1 MVGMNSLDDFNPVS
15 VLRFGPYTFHVRQ
28 RLILNG
34 DQPVRVGSRALDI
47 LQVLVERAG
56 RVVTKEQLIAQVWP
70 TSVVEEINLRVH
82 IAALRRALG
91 DGGNGQRY
99 IVNVPQCGYSFI
111 APVHRDSAAPQ
122 PPANPPPPLHNLP
135 ARLTPVI
142 GRDALVGSLMRLMP
156 ACRLLTITG
165 PTGVGKST
173 VALRVAEL
181 LVQYFRHGVWYVDLA
196 QVSDNSSLLEHCLH
210 RLDSDLAGLCE
221 RHALLVLDNA
231 EHQYAAC
238 KALIESLSGA
248 APRVSI
254 LVTSREPLQVSG
266 EVLKQ
271 LPPLSMPKPV
281 AVDDVAEAMGCPAVQ
296 LFVSRARARQHDF
309 QLRTQD
315 VQPLREICRQLD
327 GLPLAIELAAAQI
340 DALGL
345 VGLQAHVA
353 SGLQVLSQG
362 RRTAVPRHQSM
373 QAALDCSY
381 RRLSESEQRVLQRLS
396 VFKMPFT
403 LEAALAVVSC
413 TRLASLRLAAIIRSL
428 AHKSLLM
435 EEGSGSACRYRMLN
449 TTRRYAREQLERS
462 GEEVELERRYARHVD
477 QLRRVSGVRVFI

>member
-34 DQPVRVGSRALDI
+34 DRPVRVGSRALDI

-111 APVHRDSAAPQ
+111 APVHRDSAAPKT
-122 PPANPPPPLHNLP
+122 PADPPPHNLP
-135 ARLTPVI
+135 ARLIPVI

-181 LVQYFRHGVWYVDLA
+181 LVQYFRHGVWHVDLA
-196 QVSDNSSLLEHCLH
+196 QISDDTPLLGLCLD
-210 RLDSDLAGLCE
+210 RLGSDLAGLCE

-231 EHQYAAC
+231 EHQDAAC
-238 KALIESLSGA
+238 KALIEKFSGA

-254 LVTSREPLQVSG
+254 LVTSREPLQVKG

-309 QLRTQD
+309 QLRAQD

-345 VGLQAHVA
+345 VGLHAHVA
-353 SGLQVLSQG
+353 NGLQVLSQG

-381 RRLSESEQRVLQRLS
+381 QRLSEPEQRVLQRLS

-403 LEAALAVVSC
+403 FEATLAVVCC
-413 TRLASLRLAAIIRSL
+413 TQLASSRLAAIITSL
-428 AHKSLLM
+428 VHKSLLT

-449 TTRRYAREQLERS
+449 TTRCYAREQLERS
-462 GEEVELERRYARHVD
+462 GEKVELERRYARYID
-477 QLRRVSGVRVFI
+477 QLRRVSGVHAFT

>member
-1 MVGMNSLDDFNPVS
+1 MVGMNSLDDFNPAS
-15 VLRFGPYTFHVRQ
+15 VLRFGPYAFHVRQ

-99 IVNVPQCGYSFI
+99 IINVPQCGYSFI

-122 PPANPPPPLHNLP
+122 TPANAPPPHNLP

-142 GRDALVGSLMRLMP
+142 GRDALVGSLMRHLP

-181 LVQYFRHGVWYVDLA
+181 LVQYFRHGVWHVDLA
-196 QVSDNSSLLEHCLH
+196 QISDDSSLLEHCLH
-210 RLDSDLAGLCE
+210 RLGSDLAGLCE

-231 EHQYAAC
+231 EHQHAAC
-238 KALIESLSGA
+238 KALVETLSGV

-254 LVTSREPLQVSG
+254 LITSREPLQVSG

-271 LPPLSMPKPV
+271 LPPLSLPKPV

-309 QLRTQD
+309 QLRAQD

-340 DALGL
+340 DVLGL
-345 VGLQAHVA
+345 IGLHAHV
-353 SGLQVLSQG
+353 SDGLQVLSQG

-373 QAALDCSY
+373 RAALDSSY
-381 RRLSESEQRVLQRLS
+381 QRLSEPEQRVLQRLS

-413 TRLASLRLAAIIRSL
+413 TPLASSRLAAIITSL
-428 AHKSLLM
+428 VQKSLLTQ
-435 EEGSGSACRYRMLN
+435 EGSGSACRYRMLN

-462 GEEVELERRYARHVD
+462 GEGVELERRHARYVN
-477 QLRRVSGVRVFI
+477 QRRSHSGVYVFT

>member
-1 MVGMNSLDDFNPVS
+1 MNSPNDFNLAS
-15 VLRFGPYTFHVRQ
+15 VLRFGPFTFHVRQ

-34 DQPVRVGSRALDI
+34 DRPLRVGSRALDI

-56 RVVTKEQLIAQVWP
+56 RVITKEQLIAQVWP

-111 APVHRDSAAPQ
+111 APVHHENAASDTFANRA
-122 PPANPPPPLHNLP
+122 PPSHNLP
-135 ARLTPVI
+135 ARLTTVI
-142 GRDALVGSLMRLMP
+142 GRDALVGSLMRHVP
-156 ACRLLTITG
+156 GCRLLTITG

-181 LVQYFRHGVWYVDLA
+181 LVQYFRHGVWHVDLA
-196 QVSDNSSLLEHCLH
+196 QISDDISLLEHCLH
-210 RLDSDLAGLCE
+210 RLGSDLAGLCE

-231 EHQYAAC
+231 EHQHAAC
-238 KALIESLSGA
+238 KTLIETLAGA

-254 LVTSREPLQVSG
+254 LVSSREPLQVCG
-266 EVLKQ
+266 EVVTQ
-271 LPPLSMPKPV
+271 LPPLNMPKPV
-281 AVDDVAEAMGCPAVQ
+281 AVNDVAEAMGCPAVQ
-296 LFVSRARARQHDF
+296 LFISRARARQHDF
-309 QLRTQD
+309 QLRAQD

-340 DALGL
+340 DALGV
-345 VGLQAHVA
+345 VGLHTHVA
-353 SGLQVLSQG
+353 NGLQVLSQG
-362 RRTAVPRHQSM
+362 RRTAVPRHQSIK
-373 QAALDCSY
+373 AALDSSFQ
-381 RRLSESEQRVLQRLS
+381 RLSEPERRVFQRLS
-396 VFKMPFT
+396 IFKLPFT

-413 TRLASLRLAAIIRSL
+413 TQLASSGLAAIITSL
-428 AHKSLLM
+428 VHKSLLT

-462 GEEVELERRYARHVD
+462 GEEVELERRHACYVNR
-477 QLRRVSGVRVFI
+477 LRSTSGVYVFI

>member
-1 MVGMNSLDDFNPVS
+1 MVAMNSLNDLNPAS
-15 VLRFGPYTFHVRQ
+15 VLRFGPFSFHVRQ
-28 RLILNG
+28 RLILAG
-34 DQPVRVGSRALDI
+34 DRPVRVGSRALDI

-99 IVNVPQCGYSFI
+99 IVTVPQCGYRFI
-111 APVHRDSAAPQ
+111 APVQRDSDAPGTL
-122 PPANPPPPLHNLP
+122 ASLPPPPHNLP

-142 GRDALVGSLMRLMP
+142 GRDALVGSLVRQMP
-156 ACRLLTITG
+156 ASRLLTITG

-181 LVQYFRHGVWYVDLA
+181 LLQYFRDGVWHVDLA
-196 QVSDNSSLLEHCLH
+196 QLSADNSLLEHCLQ
-210 RLDSDLAGLCE
+210 RLDSDLSSLCG

-231 EHQYAAC
+231 EHQHAAC
-238 KALIESLSGA
+238 KAMTETLLQA
-248 APRVSI
+248 APRVSL

-266 EVLKQ
+266 EVVKP
-271 LPPLSMPKPV
+271 LPPLGMPKPLV
-281 AVDDVAEAMGCPAVQ
+281 VDDVAEAMGCSAVQ

-309 QLRTQD
+309 QLRAQD
-315 VQPLREICRQLD
+315 VQPLRDICRQLD
-327 GLPLAIELAAAQI
+327 GLPLAIELAAAQV

-345 VGLQAHVA
+345 VGLHAHVA
-353 SGLQVLSQG
+353 NGLQVLSQG

-381 RRLSESEQRVLQRLS
+381 QRLSEPEQRLLQRLS

-403 LEAALAVVSC
+403 LEAALAVIGC
-413 TRLASLRLAAIIRSL
+413 TQLASSRLAAIIVSL

-462 GEEVELERRYARHVD
+462 DEGVELERRHAHYVKQMRRTSSVHV
-477 QLRRVSGVRVFI
+477 LS